1 MIAALV
7 LVHLLG
13 PEAIQN
19 GEIYSAANDR
29 EQAGQVFKVARQ
41 IVEADPELQALVDV
55 VPSTKRL
62 VCMSNG
68 SFYAALSAEAG
79 TKHGLNPSVA
89 IFDELAQAKNRE
101 LYDTLDTAMGARE
114 EPLFV
119 VISTQSADPEH
130 PLSQLIDDGLSGADP
145 TTLVHLY
152 AADDEADVLDEAA
165 WAAANPALGD
175 FCDLENMKS
184 LAGRASRV
192 TTFES
197 AFRNLHLNQ
206 RVSLTASLI
215 SASSWTACEGKAE
228 FEDGE
233 AVYLGLDLSET
244 TDLTALVMVSAET
257 GDRVKAFFWKPQALL
272 GEHARRDRV
281 PYVDWAKAG
290 LIEATPGPII
300 SRVSVAQRVA
310 ELSGRYRVLGMAYDR
325 WKIETLLVEMDR
337 IGLRSYADKDGKRDG
352 DGLRIVPWGQGFGS
366 MAPAVNAFEEAVL
379 QKSLVHDGNPLL
391 RFCVRNAIVTADPA
405 GNRKLDKGKARQRID
420 GAVALAMALG
430 LKAREREP
438 EAKVSVYE
446 GRGLR
451 RL

>member
-1 MIAALV
+1 M
-7 LVHLLG
+7 H
-13 PEAIQN
+13 

-41 IVEADPELQALVDV
+41 IVEADPELRALVDV

-62 VCMSNG
+62 VCKANG

-79 TKHGLNPSVA
+79 TKHGLNPSMA

-119 VISTQSADPEH
+119 VISTQSPDPEH

-152 AADDEADVLDEAA
+152 AADEEADVLDEAA

-175 FCDLENMKS
+175 FRDLEDLK
-184 LAGRASRV
+184 AQAERASRMPG
-192 TTFES
+192 FENT
-197 AFRNLHLNQ
+197 FRNLCLNQ
-206 RVSLTASLI
+206 RVSQVAGLI
-215 SASSWTACEGKAE
+215 SPSSWTACGGEAE

-244 TDLTALVMVSAET
+244 TDLTALVMVSAEN
-257 GDRVKAFFWKPQALL
+257 GERIRPFFWKPQALL
-272 GEHARRDRV
+272 DEHARRDRV
-281 PYVDWAKAG
+281 PYVEWAKAG
-290 LIEATPGPII
+290 LLDATPGPII
-300 SRVSVAQRVA
+300 SRVAVAQRVA
-310 ELSGRYRVLGMAYDR
+310 ELSGRYRILGMAYDR

-337 IGLRSYADKDGKRDG
+337 IGLRSYSDKDGKKDG

-379 QKSLVHDGNPLL
+379 RKSLIHDGNPLL
-391 RFCVRNAIVTADPA
+391 RFCVRNAIVTTDPS

-420 GAVALAMALG
+420 GAVALAMALE
-430 LKAREREP
+430 LKARERAP
-438 EAKVSVYE
+438 EAPKASVYKS
-446 GRGLR
+446 RGLR